1 MFNDVEIQSWID
13 KHGTATSLT
22 WLVFGTTKEEE
33 TNLLIKGLMVRLIEN
48 EIERSFALFA
58 DPIDEEQA
66 RAWNSFQGT
75 SLSFVFAGDSTSVTP
90 ALRCSSFCGVGFS
103 LASLAA
109 LSASSALILLFN
121 LAIALSIIF

>member
-48 EIERSFALFA
+48 EIE
-58 DPIDEEQA
+58 
-66 RAWNSFQGT
+66 
-75 SLSFVFAGDSTSVTP
+75 
-90 ALRCSSFCGVGFS
+90 SSCFIC
-103 LASLAA
+103 
-109 LSASSALILLFN
+109 
-121 LAIALSIIF
+121 

>member
-33 TNLLIKGLMVRLIEN
+33 TNLLIKGLMIRLIES

-75 SLSFVFAGDSTSVTP
+75 SLSFVFAGDVLPFEELIVKTVDEGLDF
-90 ALRCSSFCGVGFS
+90 LRYKYKYLGNKNSDSYV
-103 LASLAA
+103 
-109 LSASSALILLFN
+109 
-121 LAIALSIIF
+121 

>member
-66 RAWNSFQGT
+66 RA
-75 SLSFVFAGDSTSVTP
+75 
-90 ALRCSSFCGVGFS
+90 
-103 LASLAA
+103 
-109 LSASSALILLFN
+109 ALIAAFLNTPLSDMGSNQLHAWLVERIEKHLN
-121 LAIALSIIF
+121 LI